1 MWSRLHSSFVFIV
14 DIFKSYQQH
23 WGLTSHASITFRK
36 NVFYPD
42 LKVVSVL
49 EIFEFPNF
57 TMLHFMTS
65 SSASQVNTVRQWK
78 MASLCNTGVFQKS
91 ILGNVSLSSVSECFK
106 RRCKVAVNAAS
117 MSLVSIKLFICFSHI
132 LHSFWMIGA

>member
-1 MWSRLHSSFVFIV
+1 MWSRLHSFFIFIV

-36 NVFYPD
+36 NVFYLD

-65 SSASQVNTVRQWK
+65 SSAWQVNTGNETWPVCAIQGFFRNLFWAMLACLVFLYVLKDIAKSLLRQQAW
-78 MASLCNTGVFQKS
+78 VW
-91 ILGNVSLSSVSECFK
+91 
-106 RRCKVAVNAAS
+106 
-117 MSLVSIKLFICFSHI
+117 LVSNSSYVLAIFYTVFG
-132 LHSFWMIGA
+132 W